1 LCGAAVT
8 RRLCNEGEVMQNA
21 NVIRL
26 YESGLRGRP
35 VPRIQPGD
43 LADPYGKSPWQRVA
57 TWWSTIVDVV
67 RESREMQ
74 KSLLGRTTYRYFD

>member
-1 LCGAAVT
+1 
-8 RRLCNEGEVMQNA
+8 MQNV

-35 VPRIQPGD
+35 VARIQAGD
-43 LADPYGKSPWQRVA
+43 LADPSGKSPWQRVA
-57 TWWSTIVDVV
+57 TLWANIVDAV

-74 KSLLGRTTYRYFD
+74 ASMLGRTTYRYFD

>member
-1 LCGAAVT
+1 
-8 RRLCNEGEVMQNA
+8 MQNV

-26 YESGLRGRP
+26 YERGLRGRP

-57 TWWSTIVDVV
+57 TLWSTIVDVV

-74 KSLLGRTTYRYFD
+74 KSLLGRTTYRHFD

>member
-1 LCGAAVT
+1 VQQSL
-8 RRLCNEGEVMQNA
+8 RRLGKKGEVMQNV

-43 LADPYGKSPWQRVA
+43 LADPYGRSPWQRA
-57 TWWSTIVDVV
+57 KTLWSNIVEVV
-67 RESREMQ
+67 RESRKMQ
-74 KSLLGRTTYRYFD
+74 ASLLGRTTYRHFD